1 MIVLWGALVVFCA
14 VILAGFVASL
24 LNTGGGDRP
33 AELSEDD
40 VKALLHPTGNVEVW
54 RHDD

>member
-1 MIVLWGALVVFCA
+1 VIVLWGALVVFCA